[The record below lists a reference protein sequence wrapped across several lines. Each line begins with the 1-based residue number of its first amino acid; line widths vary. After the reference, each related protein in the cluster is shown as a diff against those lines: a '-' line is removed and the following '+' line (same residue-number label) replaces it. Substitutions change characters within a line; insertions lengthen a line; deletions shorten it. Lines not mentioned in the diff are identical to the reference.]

1 MAEANL
7 VTQEEMALR
16 RRARRRLV
24 GAVAIALTAFVAVPM
39 LFDSEPKPLGPDVD
53 LRIPAKDS
61 PFETGNPGAVPAGT
75 APVAPEPPARSAE
88 PTDPPA
94 QARTAPVGTTQ
105 PAPRPAIDVAPMPA
119 ATPTPPP
126 AAPVAKP
133 ASSKP
138 ETPAEAKPAAKP
150 EPKAQAGSEARQE
163 PKHEAKPQPASP
175 PPPQPATKAA
185 AKPAPS
191 PSPAAAKPDPAFAS
205 RGFFLQLGAFG
216 SEANARQLLEKAQGA
231 GFKAAMAG
239 SNGQFRVRVGPIAD
253 HDKAL
258 EVQARLK
265 AKGFSPVLLGP

>member
-94 QARTAPVGTTQ
+94 QARDRCRA
-105 PAPRPAIDVAPMPA
+105 D
-119 ATPTPPP
+119 
-126 AAPVAKP
+126 
-133 ASSKP
+133 
-138 ETPAEAKPAAKP
+138 
-150 EPKAQAGSEARQE
+150 AGRN
-163 PKHEAKPQPASP
+163 PD
-175 PPPQPATKAA
+175 AA
-185 AKPAPS
+185 ACRP
-191 PSPAAAKPDPAFAS
+191 
-205 RGFFLQLGAFG
+205 G
-216 SEANARQLLEKAQGA
+216 RQTR
-231 GFKAAMAG
+231 F
-239 SNGQFRVRVGPIAD
+239 
-253 HDKAL
+253 
-258 EVQARLK
+258 VQA
-265 AKGFSPVLLGP
+265 